1 MVEKCVNRHLGIL
14 KDRETTINISD
25 LPQRW
30 RMVARRT
37 WTQEGA
43 AGRRGERR
51 GGRPS
56 FRQRTGSPAMSLH
69 GQFAPG
75 TPPGFPLVR
84 RGRSVCGARYPLP
97 KTKKFSDWSS
107 IFGGA
112 ANTFFSADGGAWPP
126 CSPPLPLGYAP
137 EHRARAQPVI
147 AQNLVAMASVLVY
160 FFSSTRSPTAMLA
173 VS

>member
-25 LPQRW
+25 LPRRW

-69 GQFAPG
+69 GRDQNSVCTRYATRISSSEEGSIRLWRKVSPTKNKKVFG
-75 TPPGFPLVR
+75 LVR
-84 RGRSVCGARYPLP
+84 YFWRRGQY
-97 KTKKFSDWSS
+97 
-107 IFGGA
+107 I
-112 ANTFFSADGGAWPP
+112 FFSADGGGGHGPRAPP
-126 CSPPLPLGYAP
+126 SWLRP
-137 EHRARAQPVI
+137 
-147 AQNLVAMASVLVY
+147 
-160 FFSSTRSPTAMLA
+160 
-173 VS
+173 